1 MLFFAD
7 LRDTNSDDDCTTSIF
22 EPVEHGSIFEGKM
35 KKNSAGF
42 S

>member
-1 MLFFAD
+1 MMTVLG
-7 LRDTNSDDDCTTSIF
+7 IF